1 MRYWITGGTAVNGNG
16 SFPAD
21 VLVEDGKIRALGERE
36 EIAALCGE
44 DLSGG
49 RPRSGAAG
57 PDQEDFQII
66 DASGC
71 LVFPGFIDAHTHF
84 DLHVA
89 GTVTADDFA
98 TGTRAAIRGGTTT
111 IVDFATQYPGESL
124 AEGLA
129 NWREKAEGRCSCDYG
144 FHMSITEWTHEASRE
159 IDAMMDAG
167 VTSFKLYMT
176 YDTQVDDKT
185 IFQILRRLKE
195 AGGITGVHCEN
206 SGMIA
211 PRQEEAR
218 AAGRRGVES
227 HGATRPAAAEAEA
240 VGRLLRL
247 AQAADAPVIV
257 VHLTCREGLGE
268 IRRARAR
275 GQQVYAE
282 TCPQYLLMDDSLYK
296 LPGMEG
302 AKYVCAPPLR
312 GKEDEACLWQ
322 ALAAGEIQ
330 TISTDHCSFTTAQKA
345 LGREDFTRIPGGMPG
360 VETRGTLIY
369 TYGVDAGRIRL
380 EDMCRLLAENPAK
393 LYGMFPR
400 KGILAPG
407 SDADIVIMRT
417 GVSDVIT
424 AAGQLQNVDYAPF
437 EGWKTTA
444 RVEQVFLRGI
454 PVVKDGKVVQ
464 ERQGIY
470 VARGRYSL

>member
-49 RPRSGAAG
+49 RPRAGAAG
-57 PDQEDFQII
+57 PDQGDFQII

-98 TGTRAAIRGGTTT
+98 TGTRAAVRGGTTT

-129 NWREKAEGRCSCDYG
+129 NWREKAEGGCSCDYG
-144 FHMSITEWTHEASRE
+144 FHMSITEWTPEVSRE
-159 IDAMMDAG
+159 IDAMMNAG

-211 PRQEEAR
+211 ALQEEAR
-218 AAGRRGVES
+218 AAGRMGVES

-275 GQQVYAE
+275 GQRVYAE

-312 GKEDEACLWQ
+312 GKEDAACLWQ

-330 TISTDHCSFTTAQKA
+330 TISTDHCRQSSAA
-345 LGREDFTRIPGGMPG
+345 WLWGGRILQRFPEACQGWRPGGFSSIP
-360 VETRGTLIY
+360 T
-369 TYGVDAGRIRL
+369 GVDAGRIRL

-417 GVSDVIT
+417 GVSDMIT

-444 RVEQVFLRGI
+444 RVEQVLLRGI